1 MVLVMVR
8 DGWSLG
14 AAAGG
19 SGTAW
24 YRAVLLGVACL
35 HVLGVS
41 DEGFLVRCFCLWGF
55 WTWCIGR
62 GGSGLGVSHFRCF

>member
-1 MVLVMVR
+1 MAGHLVLLLVVVVQH
-8 DGWSLG
+8 G
-14 AAAGG
+14 
-19 SGTAW
+19 
-24 YRAVLLGVACL
+24 RAVLLGVACL

-62 GGSGLGVSHFRCF
+62 GGSGLGVSHLKCF